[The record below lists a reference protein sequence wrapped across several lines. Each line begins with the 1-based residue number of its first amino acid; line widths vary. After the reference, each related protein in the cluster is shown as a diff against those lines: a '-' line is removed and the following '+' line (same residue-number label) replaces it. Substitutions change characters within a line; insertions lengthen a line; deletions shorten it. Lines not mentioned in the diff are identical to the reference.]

1 MGTMTDMDL
10 SALWVT
16 LRLASMTV
24 VVLLIVGTP
33 LAWWLAHTR
42 SRFRPIVEAVV
53 ALPIVL
59 PPTVLG
65 FYILVALG
73 PYGPLGR
80 LMNLTLAFTFTGLV
94 IASVF
99 YSMPFVIQPLQG
111 AFEAAGKAP
120 LEAAW
125 SLRASKLDAF
135 LTVISPIALRG
146 YISAIVLGFAHTMGE
161 FGVVLMVNTIN
172 VTIQNS
178 VPDALRGRVMAL
190 YVTVFAGSAPIGGL
204 FAGAL
209 AEAFGAPF
217 AFSFGAALA
226 TGVLALVAWQLRS
239 VKQPPLQHATAA
251 ETVDEDL
258 PTPRAA

>member
-1 MGTMTDMDL
+1 MTDLDL
-10 SALWVT
+10 RALWVT

-42 SRFRPIVEAVV
+42 SRSRPIIEAIV
-53 ALPIVL
+53 ALPLVL

-65 FYILVALG
+65 FYLLIVLG

-80 LMNLTLAFTFTGLV
+80 LADLSLAFTFTGLV
-94 IASVF
+94 IASIF

-146 YISAIVLGFAHTMGE
+146 YISAIVLGFAHTIGE
-161 FGVVLMVNTIN
+161 FGVVLMVGGSIPGQTRVLSTTIFEH
-172 VTIQNS
+172 VEVGEYVQAH
-178 VPDALRGRVMAL
+178 AL
-190 YVTVFAGSAPIGGL
+190 SAFMLI
-204 FAGAL
+204 
-209 AEAFGAPF
+209 
-217 AFSFGAALA
+217 FSFLVLLA
-226 TGVLALVAWQLRS
+226 VYITNRRFPIHVS
-239 VKQPPLQHATAA
+239 
-251 ETVDEDL
+251 
-258 PTPRAA
+258 